1 LIAKRKIKA
10 MKSLVIL
17 LSVGLIFSCG
27 TKKNAEEETNETLN
41 LKPMQLTSSIG
52 SFPEKNDQ
60 TTINS
65 AKIEGNNLILEVSYG
80 GGCEEHD
87 FSLVGSQM
95 ISKSL
100 PPIRAVKL
108 IHDAHEDKCKAFIM
122 KTLTFDIS
130 NMAYKQERGS
140 EIMLK
145 IEGVEE
151 KLKYTFE

>member
-1 LIAKRKIKA
+1 
-10 MKSLVIL
+10 MKSFVIL
-17 LSVGLIFSCG
+17 LTVGLFFSCG
-27 TKKNAEEETNETLN
+27 TKKIAGDGPGQTLN
-41 LKPMQLTSSIG
+41 TKPMTASSTLG
-52 SFPEKNDQ
+52 VFPEKNDPTNIQ
-60 TTINS
+60 S

-100 PPIRAVKL
+100 PPIRAIKL
-108 IHDAHEDKCKAFIM
+108 IHDAHEDKCKALIM

-130 NMAYKQERGS
+130 NLAYKQEKGS

-145 IEGVEE
+145 IEGLKEN
-151 KLKYTFE
+151 LKYTFE

>member
-1 LIAKRKIKA
+1 MIA
-10 MKSLVIL
+10 S
-17 LSVGLIFSCG
+17 STVG
-27 TKKNAEEETNETLN
+27 T
-41 LKPMQLTSSIG
+41 
-52 SFPEKNDQ
+52 FPEKNDPMNIQ
-60 TTINS
+60 S

-100 PPIRAVKL
+100 PPIRSVKL
-108 IHDAHEDKCKAFIM
+108 IHDAHGDKCKALIM

-130 NMAYKQERGS
+130 NMAYKQEKGS

-145 IEGVEE
+145 IDGLKEN
-151 KLKYTFE
+151 LKYTFE